1 MSRYVL
7 MPEDAGSES
16 MQITIPNALVTKVS
30 RKRSKKAVTKTATAK
45 NIRKVICRL
54 NKNNVSVDEMR
65 HPVHNGHVLKNIN
78 FDKAVNYAARGIRKR
93 KYFEFNK
100 LL

>member
-7 MPEDAGSES
+7 IPEDASSES
-16 MQITIPNALVTKVS
+16 MQITIPNGLVTKVL
-30 RKRSKKAVTKTATAK
+30 RKRSKKAVTTTATTK
-45 NIRKVICRL
+45 NIRRVISRL
-54 NKNNVSVDEMR
+54 NKNNVTVDEMR

-93 KYFEFNK
+93 KYSEFNN

>member
-1 MSRYVL
+1 
-7 MPEDAGSES
+7 MPEVGGSES
-16 MQITIPNALVTKVS
+16 MQITIPNGLVTKVS
-30 RKRSKKAVTKTATAK
+30 RKRSKKAVTKTATTR
-45 NIRKVICRL
+45 NIRKIICRL
-54 NKNNVSVDEMR
+54 NKNNVTVDEMR

-93 KYFEFNK
+93 KYSEFNK